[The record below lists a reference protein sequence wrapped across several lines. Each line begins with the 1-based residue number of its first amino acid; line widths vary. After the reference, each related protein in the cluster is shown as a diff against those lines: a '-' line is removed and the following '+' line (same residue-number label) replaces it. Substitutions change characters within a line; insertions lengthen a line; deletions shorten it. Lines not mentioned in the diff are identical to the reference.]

1 MERKKI
7 IVITPEEGKYLQK
20 LFGVSHVTVWHAV
33 KYVKDNPIHRKIRKA
48 AIERGGQQMVL
59 SPEFDTIHLVNRKDA
74 DPEQKLYMLQ
84 WFENGATLE
93 ACRTTGHVEIRD
105 RDGKVRG
112 AWDNILFA
120 DLYKIQEEAANL

>member
-7 IVITPEEGKYLQK
+7 IPISSEENRWIQK
-20 LFGVSHVTVWHAV
+20 ALDVSSTTVWHATRY
-33 KYVKDNPIHRKIRKA
+33 KRNHEIHQKIRKL
-48 AIERGGQQMVL
+48 AIERGWPECVIV
-59 SPEFDTIHLVNRKDA
+59 PEFDTIHILNREDA
-74 DPEQKLYMLQ
+74 DPEQKLYMMQ
-84 WFENGATLE
+84 WFRNGATLE

>member
-7 IVITPEEGKYLQK
+7 IVITPEESKYLQR
-20 LFGVSHVTVWHAV
+20 LFNVSTTTVWHAV
-33 KYVKDNPIHRKIRKA
+33 KYVRNNPIHRKIRKA

-59 SPEFDTIHLVNRKDA
+59 APEFDTIHLINRPDA
-74 DPEQKLYMLQ
+74 DPEQKYYMLQ

-105 RDGKVRG
+105 RNGKVRG

-120 DLYKIQEEAANL
+120 DLYKIQAQAANL